1 MPWCLCPFPAAR
13 SSQEV
18 PGSSRSRG
26 GRYPSPGLCWQ
37 RDTELIPAPFN
48 IQVSLKRRHL
58 LPPAGTVTPEK
69 GGKGSDLYMS
79 QLLKQTG
86 HTHTRT
92 HTIECN
98 RTQCKNQFHA
108 HAIRL
113 CKAHTLQYSRR
124 RGRQGGRRWPR
135 YCTGVNV
142 NNKESSKRALRE
154 TKRTVAL
161 YKNALKNNTFLL
173 NPLHQRGLSA
183 AEHPGGVAPL
193 RCSAGHTKLLWGGHQ
208 NQE

>member
-1 MPWCLCPFPAAR
+1 
-13 SSQEV
+13 
-18 PGSSRSRG
+18 
-26 GRYPSPGLCWQ
+26 
-37 RDTELIPAPFN
+37 
-48 IQVSLKRRHL
+48 
-58 LPPAGTVTPEK
+58 
-69 GGKGSDLYMS
+69 MS

-124 RGRQGGRRWPR
+124 RGGQGGRQWPR

-142 NNKESSKRALRE
+142 NNKASSKRALRE

-161 YKNALKNNTFLL
+161 YKNALKTTRFSKTPSISEARQLL
-173 NPLHQRGLSA
+173 STLEVLLPCDAQQVTRSSRGVATRTRSEPPAWRRDNHPQAEGSDARGLVTSSPRHWPRRTQGSQRA
-183 AEHPGGVAPL
+183 ASDTSLQPVPL
-193 RCSAGHTKLLWGGHQ
+193 PAIQGQSLQTSKAFITL
-208 NQE
+208 